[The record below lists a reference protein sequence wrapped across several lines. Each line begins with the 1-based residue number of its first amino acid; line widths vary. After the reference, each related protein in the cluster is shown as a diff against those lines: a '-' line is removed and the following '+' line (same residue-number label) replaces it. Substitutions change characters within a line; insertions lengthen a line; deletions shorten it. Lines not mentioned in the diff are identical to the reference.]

1 MPPAASSMPTV
12 TSGLGPN
19 RGISTML
26 DRFDA
31 IMIIATMG
39 RKASPV
45 TTGEKPSVSCMKY
58 VTNRKMPK
66 IPQPAI
72 RMDR

>member
-1 MPPAASSMPTV
+1 MPRV
-12 TSGLGPN
+12 TIGLGPN
-19 RGISTML
+19 RGISRML
-26 DRFDA
+26 DTFDA
-31 IMIIATMG
+31 VMIITTMG
-39 RKASPV
+39 RKARPV
-45 TTGEKPSVSCMKY
+45 STGEKPSVVCMKY